1 MSAWSL
7 VSHSALSSGAL
18 GLGNLLAQAEGAT
31 GGAVAGAGSQ
41 ASAETSAPSTSGGGA
56 GMLNIGM
63 IVVMF
68 AVFYFLVMRPQSKRA
83 KEHTA
88 FLTNLKPND
97 RVVLRSGIFGKL
109 VSLDGSEAKV
119 EIADR
124 TIIRV
129 YKSQIAGAESQAA
142 EVVDSAQG
150 R

>member
-1 MSAWSL
+1 
-7 VSHSALSSGAL
+7 
-18 GLGNLLAQAEGAT
+18 
-31 GGAVAGAGSQ
+31 
-41 ASAETSAPSTSGGGA
+41 
-56 GMLNIGM
+56 MLNIGM

-68 AVFYFLVMRPQSKRA
+68 AVFYFFVMRPQSKRA
-83 KEHTA
+83 KQHQS

-109 VSLDGSEAKV
+109 IAIEGEAAKV

-124 TIIRV
+124 VVIRV

-142 EVVDSAQG
+142 EVVDSASN

>member
-1 MSAWSL
+1 MSAWLMAQNVL
-7 VSHSALSSGAL
+7 VDAA
-18 GLGNLLAQAEGAT
+18 NLLAQVEGPGPA
-31 GGAVAGAGSQ
+31 AAA
-41 ASAETSAPSTSGGGA
+41 GGGGGGGGPSAA
-56 GMLNIGM
+56 GGGLLNIGM

-68 AVFYFLVMRPQSKRA
+68 VVFYFFVMRPQSKRA

-109 VSLDGSEAKV
+109 VSIDGESAKV

-124 TIIRV
+124 VVIRV
-129 YKSQIAGAESQAA
+129 FKSQIAGAESQAA
-142 EVVDSAQG
+142 DVVDSAQG

>member
-1 MSAWSL
+1 MSPSLHMSLWSFGQN
-7 VSHSALSSGAL
+7 VVVNAA
-18 GLGNLLAQAEGAT
+18 NFLAQAEGGAPAAAS
-31 GGAVAGAGSQ
+31 GG
-41 ASAETSAPSTSGGGA
+41 SGGGGPGGA
-56 GMLNIGM
+56 SGGLLNIGM

-109 VSLDGSEAKV
+109 VSIDGEAAKV

-124 TIIRV
+124 VVIRV
-129 YKSQIAGAESQAA
+129 FKSQIAGAESQAA

>member
-1 MSAWSL
+1 MSLWLNAQNL
-7 VSHSALSSGAL
+7 VLHSSSVLARAA
-18 GLGNLLAQAEGAT
+18 NLLAQAEG
-31 GGAVAGAGSQ
+31 
-41 ASAETSAPSTSGGGA
+41 SAPAAASGGSGGGGSA
-56 GMLNIGM
+56 GASGGLLNIGM

-83 KEHTA
+83 KEHTS

-109 VSLDGSEAKV
+109 ISIDGESAKV

-124 TIIRV
+124 VVIRV
-129 YKSQIAGAESQAA
+129 FKSQIAGAESQAA

>member
-1 MSAWSL
+1 MSLWLNAQNL
-7 VSHSALSSGAL
+7 VLHSSSVLARAA
-18 GLGNLLAQAEGAT
+18 NLLAQAEG
-31 GGAVAGAGSQ
+31 
-41 ASAETSAPSTSGGGA
+41 SAPAAASGGSGGGSA
-56 GMLNIGM
+56 GASGGLLNIGM

-83 KEHTA
+83 KEHTS

-109 VSLDGSEAKV
+109 ISIDGESAKV

-124 TIIRV
+124 VVIRV
-129 YKSQIAGAESQAA
+129 FKSQIAGAESQAA

>member
-1 MSAWSL
+1 MSAWLMAQNVL
-7 VSHSALSSGAL
+7 VDAA
-18 GLGNLLAQAEGAT
+18 NLLAQVEGPGPA
-31 GGAVAGAGSQ
+31 AAA
-41 ASAETSAPSTSGGGA
+41 AGGGGGGGPSAA
-56 GMLNIGM
+56 GGGLLNIGM

-68 AVFYFLVMRPQSKRA
+68 VVFYFFVMRPQSKRA

-109 VSLDGSEAKV
+109 VSIDGESAKV

-124 TIIRV
+124 VVIRV
-129 YKSQIAGAESQAA
+129 FKSQIAGAESQAA
-142 EVVDSAQG
+142 DVVDSAQG

>member
-1 MSAWSL
+1 
-7 VSHSALSSGAL
+7 
-18 GLGNLLAQAEGAT
+18 
-31 GGAVAGAGSQ
+31 
-41 ASAETSAPSTSGGGA
+41 
-56 GMLNIGM
+56 M

-83 KEHTA
+83 KEHTT

-109 VSLDGSEAKV
+109 ISIEGEAAKV

-124 TIIRV
+124 VVIRV
-129 YKSQIAGAESQAA
+129 FKSQIAGAESQAA

>member
-1 MSAWSL
+1 
-7 VSHSALSSGAL
+7 
-18 GLGNLLAQAEGAT
+18 
-31 GGAVAGAGSQ
+31 
-41 ASAETSAPSTSGGGA
+41 
-56 GMLNIGM
+56 M

-109 VSLDGSEAKV
+109 ISIDGEGAKV

-124 TIIRV
+124 VVIRV
-129 YKSQIAGAESQAA
+129 FKSQIAGAESQAA

>member
-1 MSAWSL
+1 MSPWLIAQNT
-7 VSHSALSSGAL
+7 VVNAA
-18 GLGNLLAQAEGAT
+18 NFLAQAEG
-31 GGAVAGAGSQ
+31 GAPA
-41 ASAETSAPSTSGGGA
+41 ASSGGGGGGGSGPGA
-56 GMLNIGM
+56 ASGGLLNIGM

-109 VSLDGSEAKV
+109 VSIDGDGAKV

-124 TIIRV
+124 VVIRV
-129 YKSQIAGAESQAA
+129 FKSQIAGAESQAA
-142 EVVDSAQG
+142 EVVESGQG

>member
-1 MSAWSL
+1 MSPTLPVSLWSVGHNL
-7 VSHSALSSGAL
+7 VVNAAH
-18 GLGNLLAQAEGAT
+18 LLAQAEGGAPAAAAGGGSAGPGGAT
-31 GGAVAGAGSQ
+31 GGL
-41 ASAETSAPSTSGGGA
+41 
-56 GMLNIGM
+56 LNIGM

-68 AVFYFLVMRPQSKRA
+68 AVFYFMVMRPQSKRA

-109 VSLDGSEAKV
+109 VSIDGESAKV
-119 EIADR
+119 EIAER
-124 TIIRV
+124 VVIRV
-129 YKSQIAGAESQAA
+129 FKSQIAGGEAQAA

>member
-1 MSAWSL
+1 MSPTLHLSLWSL
-7 VSHSALSSGAL
+7 GQDVVVKAASF
-18 GLGNLLAQAEGAT
+18 LAQAEG
-31 GGAVAGAGSQ
+31 GAPAA
-41 ASAETSAPSTSGGGA
+41 ASGGGGGGGA
-56 GMLNIGM
+56 ASGGASGGLLNIGM

-83 KEHTA
+83 KEHTT

-109 VSLDGSEAKV
+109 ISIEGEAAKV

-124 TIIRV
+124 VVIRV
-129 YKSQIAGAESQAA
+129 FKSQIAGAESQAA